1 MSGIMDWVKSTLGM
15 PEEEEDTNIK
25 EFEPEKKFSG
35 TSGSYKSTYSPVREE
50 APVTTLPKRSK
61 VVNINT
67 TAQLKVM
74 ISQPMFYEDA
84 KEIIDYLRSKKPVVV
99 NLENVDSPTAQKIV
113 NIISGAVYALDGS
126 MQKVSAGI
134 ILVVPNNMG
143 IVGNLSDELKTQGLF
158 DIF

>member
-1 MSGIMDWVKSTLGM
+1 
-15 PEEEEDTNIK
+15 
-25 EFEPEKKFSG
+25 
-35 TSGSYKSTYSPVREE
+35 
-50 APVTTLPKRSK
+50 
-61 VVNINT
+61 
-67 TAQLKVM
+67 M

-99 NLENVDSPTAQKIV
+99 NLEKVDNPTAQKIV